1 VADTSIGAARVEG
14 DHRQLTR
21 PDQPRLGERVCAY
34 HVCLPIMS
42 TIPNRPPATLSCGGG
57 LFRTDRARG
66 SAILQGVPD
75 DRSDAESQAT
85 GQLAEL
91 ERDECIR
98 LLTLTRFGRLAVSP
112 PEWRTPP
119 VIRPVTYVFDRSSQ
133 SIVFRSARGS
143 KFTAMLLSG
152 QAAFE
157 IDGIEPAAET
167 GWSVIVQGPIE
178 EITNSAEISRLE
190 RLELHPWA
198 PGEKPHWVRI
208 RANVVSGRR
217 IAR

>member
-1 VADTSIGAARVEG
+1 
-14 DHRQLTR
+14 
-21 PDQPRLGERVCAY
+21 
-34 HVCLPIMS
+34 
-42 TIPNRPPATLSCGGG
+42 
-57 LFRTDRARG
+57 
-66 SAILQGVPD
+66 VPD
-75 DRSDAESQAT
+75 AHSQAT

-91 ERDECIR
+91 ERDECVE
-98 LLTLTRFGRLAVSP
+98 LLALTRFGRLAVSP
-112 PEWRTPP
+112 PDWGTPP

-143 KFTAMLLSG
+143 KFTALLLSG

-178 EITNSAEISRLE
+178 EITNTAEIHRLE

-198 PGEKPHWVRI
+198 PGEKPHWIRI

-217 IAR
+217 IAP

>member
-1 VADTSIGAARVEG
+1 MTT
-14 DHRQLTR
+14 L
-21 PDQPRLGERVCAY
+21 
-34 HVCLPIMS
+34 
-42 TIPNRPPATLSCGGG
+42 PNRPPATLSCDDGP
-57 LFRTDRARG
+57 FRTDRARG
-66 SAILQGVPD
+66 SAILQVVPE

-91 ERDECIR
+91 ERDECVQ

-112 PEWRTPP
+112 PDWRTPP

-143 KFTAMLLSG
+143 KFTALLLSG

-178 EITNSAEISRLE
+178 EIKNAAEIRRLE
-190 RLELHPWA
+190 RLDLHPWA
-198 PGEKPHWVRI
+198 PGEKPHWIRI
-208 RANVVSGRR
+208 RASVVSGRR
-217 IAR
+217 IAP

>member
-1 VADTSIGAARVEG
+1 LAAE
-14 DHRQLTR
+14 DF
-21 PDQPRLGERVCAY
+21 AF
-34 HVCLPIMS
+34 LPW
-42 TIPNRPPATLSCGGG
+42 PG
-57 LFRTDRARG
+57 
-66 SAILQGVPD
+66 AILRVVPD
-75 DRSDAESQAT
+75 SRSQAT
-85 GQLAEL
+85 VRLAEL
-91 ERDECIR
+91 ERDECVE
-98 LLTLTRFGRLAVSP
+98 LLALTGFGRLAVSP
-112 PEWRTPP
+112 PDWRTPP

>member
-1 VADTSIGAARVEG
+1 
-14 DHRQLTR
+14 
-21 PDQPRLGERVCAY
+21 
-34 HVCLPIMS
+34 M
-42 TIPNRPPATLSCGGG
+42 
-57 LFRTDRARG
+57 
-66 SAILQGVPD
+66 
-75 DRSDAESQAT
+75 
-85 GQLAEL
+85 
-91 ERDECIR
+91 
-98 LLTLTRFGRLAVSP
+98 AVSP
-112 PEWRTPP
+112 PDWHTPP

-143 KFTAMLLSG
+143 KFTAMLLSR
-152 QAAFE
+152 QSAFE

-208 RANVVSGRR
+208 RANVVSGKR